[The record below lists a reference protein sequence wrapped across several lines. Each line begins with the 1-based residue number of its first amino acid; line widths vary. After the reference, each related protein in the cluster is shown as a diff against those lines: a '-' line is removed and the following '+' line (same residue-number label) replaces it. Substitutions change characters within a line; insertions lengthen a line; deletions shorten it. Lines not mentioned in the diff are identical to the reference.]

1 MPGNVPSNVKTRFA
15 PSPTG
20 TLHVGNMRAALLNW
34 LYTRKTGGEIVLRFD
49 DTDTARSTREYADAI
64 EADLAW
70 GGLTF
75 DAIVRQSDRIATYD
89 TAADRLKA
97 DGLLYACYETPA
109 ELDRRRKRQ
118 LSQGKPP
125 VYDRAALNLTQE
137 DRAKLE
143 AEGRTPHWRFKL
155 SGGKVMWNDLIRG
168 PQSIETAS
176 VSDPVLIREDGTYT
190 YMLPSSADDA
200 EMGITHVLRG
210 EDHVTNTAAQI
221 ELLKAIGA
229 QLPAFAHFPLMVA
242 PGGAKLSKRE
252 GGASVDDVR
261 ERGLEPEALT
271 SYLAHLGTSDDVKA
285 ANLDELVEGFDFAK
299 FGRAPAHYD
308 IAELSRLN
316 TDWLHAAAHKDVII
330 RLDRI
335 GLSVGEPLW
344 MAVRANLETLEDVR
358 IWMDVVDADI
368 TPVIED
374 AEFARAAASLLPPEP
389 WDDTTWKIWT
399 DAVKAETGAK
409 GKALFMP
416 LRKALTG
423 LDHGPELK
431 ALLPLI
437 GREKA
442 LARLVDGAG

>member
-1 MPGNVPSNVKTRFA
+1 MPSNVKTRFA

-34 LYTRKTGGEIVLRFD
+34 LYTRKVGGEIVLRFD
-49 DTDTARSTREYADAI
+49 DTDIARSTREYADAI

-75 DAIVRQSDRIATYD
+75 DTTVRQSDRIATYD
-89 TAADRLKA
+89 AAADKLKA

-125 VYDRAALNLTQE
+125 VYDRAGLDLTDE

-143 AEGRTPHWRFKL
+143 AEGRSPHWRFKL
-155 SGGKVMWNDLIRG
+155 SGDKVMWNDLIRG

-229 QLPAFAHFPLMVA
+229 DIPAFAHFPLMVA

-252 GGASVDDVR
+252 GGASVQDVL
-261 ERGLEPEALT
+261 ERGLEPGALT
-271 SYLAHLGTSDDVKA
+271 SYLVRLGASGDVKA
-285 ANLDELVEGFDFAK
+285 ASLDELVESFDFSK

-308 IAELSRLN
+308 VADLGRLN
-316 TDWLHAAAHKDVII
+316 TDLLHTAELKDVAI
-330 RLDRI
+330 RLDAL
-335 GLSVGEPLW
+335 GLSISEALW
-344 MAVRANLETLEDVR
+344 QAIRGNVETLS
-358 IWMDVVDADI
+358 DAALWAQVTDGDI
-368 TPVIED
+368 SPIIED
-374 AEFARAAASLLPPEP
+374 ADFAAKAAFVLPQAP
-389 WDDTTWKIWT
+389 WDDTTWKTWT

-437 GREKA
+437 GRDKV
-442 LARLVDGAG
+442 LARLGG

>member
-1 MPGNVPSNVKTRFA
+1 MPSNVKTRFA

-34 LYTRKTGGEIVLRFD
+34 LYTRKMGGEIVLRFD
-49 DTDTARSTREYADAI
+49 DTDTARSTRAFADAI

-75 DAIVRQSDRIATYD
+75 DVITRQSDHIATYD
-89 TAADRLKA
+89 AAADKLKA
-97 DGLLYACYETPA
+97 DGLLYPCYETPA

-125 VYDRAALNLTQE
+125 VYDRAALELTDE

-143 AEGRTPHWRFKL
+143 ADGRTPHWRFRL
-155 SGGKVMWNDLIRG
+155 SGTKVMWNDLIRG

-190 YMLPSSADDA
+190 YMLPSSVDDA

-221 ELLKAIGA
+221 ELLQAVGA

-252 GGASVDDVR
+252 GGASVRDVR
-261 ERGLEPEALT
+261 ERGLEPGALT

-285 ANLDELVEGFDFAK
+285 ASLDDLIEGFEFSK

-308 IAELSRLN
+308 VADLGRLN
-316 TDWLHAAAHKDVII
+316 TDLLHTAELADVAT
-330 RLDRI
+330 RLDAL
-335 GLSVGEPLW
+335 GLTISETLW
-344 MAVRANLETLEDVR
+344 LAIRGNLEKLSDAA
-358 IWMDVVDADI
+358 IWVQVTDGEI
-368 TPVIED
+368 TPIIED
-374 AEFARAAASLLPPEP
+374 ADFATKAAAVLPATP
-389 WDDTTWKIWT
+389 WDETTWNTWT

-409 GKALFMP
+409 GKGLFMP

-437 GREKA
+437 GRDKV
-442 LARLVDGAG
+442 LARLGAGTD

>member
-1 MPGNVPSNVKTRFA
+1 MPGNVKTRFA

-34 LYTRKTGGEIVLRFD
+34 LYTRKMGGEIVLRFD
-49 DTDTARSTREYADAI
+49 DTDTARSTREFADAI

-70 GGLTF
+70 SGLTF
-75 DAIVRQSDRIATYD
+75 DATTRQSDRIATYD
-89 TAADRLKA
+89 AVADKLKA
-97 DGLLYACYETPA
+97 KGLLYPCYETPA

-118 LSQGKPP
+118 LAQGKPP
-125 VYDRAALNLTQE
+125 VYDRAALDLTNN

-143 AEGRTPHWRFKL
+143 TDGRAPHWRFKL
-155 SGGKVMWNDLIRG
+155 SGNKVMWNDLIRG

-200 EMGITHVLRG
+200 DMGITHVLRG

-221 ELLKAIGA
+221 ELLMAIGA
-229 QLPAFAHFPLMVA
+229 DLPAFAHFPLMVA

-252 GGASVDDVR
+252 GGASVQDVR
-261 ERGLEPEALT
+261 ERGLEPATLT

-285 ANLDELVEGFDFAK
+285 ASLNELVESFDFSK

-308 IAELSRLN
+308 VADLGRLN
-316 TDWLHAAAHKDVII
+316 ADLLHAAQLTDVAARLEALGLTIGEDLWLAI
-330 RLDRI
+330 R
-335 GLSVGEPLW
+335 G
-344 MAVRANLETLEDVR
+344 NLEKLSDAA
-358 IWMDVVDADI
+358 IWAEVTDGDI
-368 TPVIED
+368 SPIIED
-374 AEFARAAASLLPPEP
+374 ADFAAKAAALLPADP
-389 WDDTTWKIWT
+389 WDDTTWKSWT

-409 GKALFMP
+409 GKGLFMP

-437 GREKA
+437 GRDKV
-442 LARLVDGAG
+442 LVRLGARTD

>member
-1 MPGNVPSNVKTRFA
+1 MPGNVKTRFA

-34 LYTRKTGGEIVLRFD
+34 LYTRKMGGEIVLRFD

-75 DAIVRQSDRIATYD
+75 DTTVRQSDRIATYD
-89 TAADRLKA
+89 AAADKLKA

-118 LSQGKPP
+118 LAQGKPP
-125 VYDRAALNLTQE
+125 VYDRAGLALTDE
-137 DRAKLE
+137 DRTRLE

-155 SGGKVMWNDLIRG
+155 SGDKVMWNDLIRG

-221 ELLKAIGA
+221 ELLQAIGA
-229 QLPAFAHFPLMVA
+229 DVPAFAHFPLMVA
-242 PGGAKLSKRE
+242 PGGAKLSKRG
-252 GGASVDDVR
+252 GGASVQDVR
-261 ERGLEPEALT
+261 ERGLEPGALT

-285 ANLDELVEGFDFAK
+285 ASLDELVESFEFAK

-308 IAELSRLN
+308 VADLGRLN
-316 TDWLHAAAHKDVII
+316 TDLLHAAEHSDVAA
-330 RLDRI
+330 RLEGL
-335 GLSVGEPLW
+335 GLSVGDPLW
-344 MAVRANLETLEDVR
+344 LAIRGNLEKLSDAALWVQ
-358 IWMDVVDADI
+358 VVEGDI
-368 TPVIED
+368 TPDIED
-374 AEFARAAASLLPPEP
+374 ADFTAKAASLLPSEP
-389 WDDTTWKIWT
+389 WDDTTWKTWT

-437 GREKA
+437 GRDKA
-442 LARLVDGAG
+442 LARLGNRPT

>member
-1 MPGNVPSNVKTRFA
+1 MPDNVKTRFA

-34 LYTRKTGGEIVLRFD
+34 LYTRKMGGEIVLRFD

-75 DAIVRQSDRIATYD
+75 DATVRQSDRIATYD
-89 TAADRLKA
+89 AAAEKLKA

-118 LSQGKPP
+118 LAQGKPP
-125 VYDRAALNLTQE
+125 VYDRAGLALTDE
-137 DRAKLE
+137 DRARLE
-143 AEGRTPHWRFKL
+143 AEGRKPHWRFKL
-155 SGGKVMWNDLIRG
+155 SGDKVMWNDLIRG

-200 EMGITHVLRG
+200 EVGITHVLRG

-229 QLPAFAHFPLMVA
+229 DVPAFAHFPLMVA

-252 GGASVDDVR
+252 GGASVQDVR
-261 ERGLEPEALT
+261 ERGLEPGALA

-285 ANLDELVEGFDFAK
+285 ASLDELVDSFEFAK

-308 IAELSRLN
+308 VADLGRLN
-316 TDWLHAAAHKDVII
+316 TDLLHAAEHSDVAA
-330 RLDRI
+330 RLEGL

-344 MAVRANLETLEDVR
+344 LAIRGNLEKLSDAALWVQ
-358 IWMDVVDADI
+358 VVDGDI

-374 AEFARAAASLLPPEP
+374 AGFAAKAVALLPADP
-389 WDDTTWKIWT
+389 WDDTTWKTWT

-409 GKALFMP
+409 GKSLFMP

-437 GREKA
+437 GRDRA
-442 LARLVDGAG
+442 LARLGG

>member
-1 MPGNVPSNVKTRFA
+1 MPSNFKTRFA

-34 LYTRKTGGEIVLRFD
+34 LYTRKMGGEIVLRFD
-49 DTDTARSTREYADAI
+49 DTDTARSTRAFADAI

-75 DAIVRQSDRIATYD
+75 DTTTRQSDRIATYD
-89 TAADRLKA
+89 AAADKLKA
-97 DGLLYACYETPA
+97 DGLLYPCYETPA

-125 VYDRAALNLTQE
+125 VYDRAALELTDQ

-155 SGGKVMWNDLIRG
+155 SGTKVMWNDLIRG

-190 YMLPSSADDA
+190 YMLPSSVDDA

-221 ELLKAIGA
+221 ELLQAVGA

-252 GGASVDDVR
+252 GGASVQDVR
-261 ERGLEPEALT
+261 ERGLEPGALT

-285 ANLDELVEGFDFAK
+285 ASLEDLIESFDFSK

-308 IAELSRLN
+308 VNDLGRLN
-316 TDWLHAAAHKDVII
+316 TDLLHAAELADVTARLEELGLTISETLWLAI
-330 RLDRI
+330 R
-335 GLSVGEPLW
+335 G
-344 MAVRANLETLEDVR
+344 NLEKLSDVA
-358 IWMDVVDADI
+358 IWAQVTEGDI
-368 TPVIED
+368 TPIIED
-374 AEFARAAASLLPPEP
+374 TDFAAKAAAVLPASP
-389 WDDTTWKIWT
+389 WDETTWKTWT

-409 GKALFMP
+409 GKGLFMP

-423 LDHGPELK
+423 LDYGPELK

-437 GREKA
+437 GRDKV
-442 LARLVDGAG
+442 LARLGG

>member
-1 MPGNVPSNVKTRFA
+1 MPSKVRTRFA

-34 LYTRKTGGEIVLRFD
+34 LYTRKMGGEIVLRFD
-49 DTDTARSTREYADAI
+49 DTDTARSTRAFADAI

-75 DAIVRQSDRIATYD
+75 DLITRQSDRIATYD
-89 TAADRLKA
+89 AAAETLKA
-97 DGLLYACYETPA
+97 DGLLYPCYETPA

-125 VYDRAALNLTQE
+125 VYDRAALELTDD

-143 AEGRTPHWRFKL
+143 ADGRTPHWRFRL
-155 SGGKVMWNDLIRG
+155 SGTKVMWNDLIRG

-190 YMLPSSADDA
+190 YMLPSSVDDA

-221 ELLKAIGA
+221 ELLQAVGA

-252 GGASVDDVR
+252 GGASVQDVR
-261 ERGLEPEALT
+261 ERGLEPATLT
-271 SYLAHLGTSDDVKA
+271 SYLAHLGTSDEVKA
-285 ANLDELVEGFDFAK
+285 ASLNELVEGFDFSK

-308 IAELSRLN
+308 VADLGRLN
-316 TDWLHAAAHKDVII
+316 ADLLHAAELTDVAARLEALGLTISEDLWRAI
-330 RLDRI
+330 R
-335 GLSVGEPLW
+335 G
-344 MAVRANLETLEDVR
+344 NLEKLSDAS
-358 IWMDVVDADI
+358 IWAVVTDGEI
-368 TPVIED
+368 SPIIED
-374 AEFARAAASLLPPEP
+374 ADFAAKAASLLPADP
-389 WDDTTWKIWT
+389 WDDTTWKSWT

-409 GKALFMP
+409 GKGLFMP

-437 GREKA
+437 GRAKV
-442 LARLVDGAG
+442 LARLGNKTT

>member
-1 MPGNVPSNVKTRFA
+1 MPGKVKTRFA

-34 LYTRKTGGEIVLRFD
+34 LYTRKMGGEIVLRFD
-49 DTDTARSTREYADAI
+49 DTDTARSTRAYADAI

-75 DAIVRQSDRIATYD
+75 DATVRQSDRIATYD
-89 TAADRLKA
+89 AAADKLKA
-97 DGLLYACYETPA
+97 QGLLYPCYETPA

-118 LSQGKPP
+118 LARGKPP
-125 VYDRAALNLTQE
+125 VYDRAALDLTDE
-137 DRAKLE
+137 DRNKLE
-143 AEGRTPHWRFKL
+143 AEGRAPHWRFRL
-155 SGGKVMWNDLIRG
+155 SGDKVMWNDLIRG

-221 ELLKAIGA
+221 ELLKAMGA

-252 GGASVDDVR
+252 GGASVQDVR
-261 ERGLEPEALT
+261 ERGLEPGALT

-285 ANLDELVEGFDFAK
+285 ASLEELAASFEFSK

-308 IAELSRLN
+308 VADLGRLN
-316 TDWLHAAAHKDVII
+316 ADLLHAAEFADVEP
-330 RLDRI
+330 RLAAD
-335 GLSVGEPLW
+335 GLTVSEPLW
-344 MAVRANLETLEDVR
+344 LAIRGNLETLTDAA
-358 IWMDVVDADI
+358 IWVQVVDGDI

-374 AEFARAAASLLPPEP
+374 ADFAAKAAALLPADP
-389 WDDTTWKIWT
+389 WDDTTWKTWT

-437 GREKA
+437 GRDRV
-442 LARLVDGAG
+442 LARLKGAAG